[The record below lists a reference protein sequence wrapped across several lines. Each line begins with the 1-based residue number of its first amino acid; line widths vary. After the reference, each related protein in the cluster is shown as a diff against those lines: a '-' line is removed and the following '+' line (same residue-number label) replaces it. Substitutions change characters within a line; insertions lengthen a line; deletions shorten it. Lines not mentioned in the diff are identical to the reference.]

1 MHACVCMRKCDTQNA
16 GNNNSR
22 HNYEHDNGGI
32 ICIYTYMLVCVLAM
46 SGLVYKRALVF
57 CSRQIIS

>member
-32 ICIYTYMLVCVLAM
+32 ICIYTYMHVYVL
-46 SGLVYKRALVF
+46 
-57 CSRQIIS
+57 